1 MDPLIRVTI
10 VDDHEIF
17 RSGLKMV
24 INKLGY
30 AKVVAEAADG
40 VEFLE
45 LLEQEE
51 TDIVLMDIEMPRMN
65 GIEAT
70 KIIREIEKTRGLA
83 QPVTI
88 IAITANALGE
98 ERNSCIEVGIDGFL
112 TKPFNLDKLPQVL
125 SHIKETVRP

>member
-1 MDPLIRVTI
+1 MFSLKQQGFSVEVADNGKIAVEKFINNTYDLI
-10 VDDHEIF
+10 
-17 RSGLKMV
+17 
-24 INKLGY
+24 
-30 AKVVAEAADG
+30 
-40 VEFLE
+40 
-45 LLEQEE
+45 
-51 TDIVLMDIEMPRMN
+51 LMDIQMPVMD